1 MLCKISSLATT
12 VIIAAWYEHEADFD
26 QKEADFCAKGWVNTT
41 KERDSCRSFGRRTVF
56 TSGRRSPNRST
67 SGFCSST
74 SGPPRHCQPKEGLAR
89 RYCVSGASRN
99 SNV

>member
-41 KERDSCRSFGRRTVF
+41 KEREFDL
-56 TSGRRSPNRST
+56 
-67 SGFCSST
+67 GFLQILRKEDGLYI
-74 SGPPRHCQPKEGLAR
+74 GPKVPEPFDEWLKSL
-89 RYCVSGASRN
+89 SL
-99 SNV
+99 